1 MTTIDRSPAPRNGP
15 DASSNRR
22 AATWALILGL
32 LAYVVFGYDLR
43 SELHSVDESAFISQ
57 SYFLDLYLKGETND
71 PAWLSDP
78 AIDLPPLPK
87 YLAGVMLLAT
97 DIADQ
102 VRRRPRRGIA
112 TSTSALDL
120 RRCWWRPVGPRC
132 SSEP

>member
-1 MTTIDRSPAPRNGP
+1 MTTIDRSPALRNGP

-22 AATWALILGL
+22 AAIWALILGL

-87 YLAGVMLLAT
+87 YLAGVMLLAHGY
-97 DIADQ
+97 
-102 VRRRPRRGIA
+102 RRPGPKEAEAWYRDIN
-112 TSTSALDL
+112 L
-120 RRCWWRPVGPRC
+120 RIGSPEMLVAARWPSVFL
-132 SSEP
+132 